1 MVDGRLRATSAGCT
15 ISPAATIA
23 PKRAS
28 SALPAHGAVGLQP
41 QARGQ
46 TELGRRRNG
55 APSRQPLEAQLLGA
69 LSNAGLPRYQVRRSS
84 QGLTV
89 KRGGLL
95 WANVRAT
102 HADGG
107 TTFKVHGG
115 GLILNRLY
123 SEVALAGKI
132 SEALDRSRES

>member
-1 MVDGRLRATSAGCT
+1 MPT
-15 ISPAATIA
+15 
-23 PKRAS
+23 
-28 SALPAHGAVGLQP
+28 AHIDREVSLDEAETVL
-41 QARGQ
+41 AR
-46 TELGRRRNG
+46 ELGP
-55 APSRQPLEAQLLGA
+55 A
-69 LSNAGLPRYQVRRSS
+69 YQVRRSS

-132 SEALDRSRES
+132 SEALDRSLSPGSAPT